1 MKVAVCNDPSVFPPT
16 KYPTSARRMKEAA
29 VVLLYRPRKN
39 IMQCGTFHP
48 DCKVVDR
55 ICMHV
60 IWRLAVSAFL
70 VRLEVFPYF
79 RLVIRML
86 EMHGFLVT
94 CLNLLG
100 STDSC
105 GVVVIMV
112 SCVRTIRTHDHLKP
126 STISLLE
133 EIDNNLAG
141 L

>member
-1 MKVAVCNDPSVFPPT
+1 
-16 KYPTSARRMKEAA
+16 MKEAA

-39 IMQCGTFHP
+39 IMQSGTFHP

>member
-1 MKVAVCNDPSVFPPT
+1 
-16 KYPTSARRMKEAA
+16 
-29 VVLLYRPRKN
+29 
-39 IMQCGTFHP
+39 MQCGTFHP

-141 L
+141 LLRHL

>member
-1 MKVAVCNDPSVFPPT
+1 
-16 KYPTSARRMKEAA
+16 MKEAA

-105 GVVVIMV
+105 GVVVVKV
-112 SCVRTIRTHDHLKP
+112 S
-126 STISLLE
+126 
-133 EIDNNLAG
+133 
-141 L
+141 